1 LYRAPQ
7 PECTQVTILLR
18 RHSRRIALYASS
30 TANRGGTGV
39 YTARLIEGFKKA
51 GISQVVPVGLSGS
64 GFPGKLISEHVGLRR
79 VLRKQHFDLAHLP
92 AFAGGVPGGMPY
104 AVTVHDMAFMAE
116 PRWFPFLKSLYYRLH
131 FPKVAAGASVVIAD
145 SDFTVSEIKKY
156 MGLSSTRVY
165 LSAPEN
171 TASDAMFRKAF
182 GIAGDYILST
192 STIEPRKN
200 IDALLEAWP
209 QIRQVHP
216 KMTLVVAGRWG
227 WGKRKTKKALLNTPG
242 GVRWIGSVREQLLSS
257 AFSGAELL
265 VYPSLYEGFGL
276 PPLESAASG
285 VPFVT
290 GPAKTLQEVY
300 GAVAAAI
307 SGRTS
312 QSIVEAVLNAL
323 EKKYNPEDLRQ
334 FAGRF
339 TCRGMAE
346 NTFQA
351 YGEAFQ

>member
-1 LYRAPQ
+1 
-7 PECTQVTILLR
+7 VTILLR
-18 RHSRRIALYASS
+18 RYNRRIALYASS

-39 YTARLIEGFKKA
+39 YTTRLIDGFQRA

-64 GFPGKLISEHVGLRR
+64 GFPGKLVSEHMGLRR
-79 VLRKQHFDLAHLP
+79 ILRKQHFDLAHLP
-92 AFAGGVPGGMPY
+92 AFAGGVPDGIPY

-156 MGLSSTRVY
+156 LGLSSTRVY

-171 TASDAMFRKAF
+171 TASDAVFRRAS

-200 IDALLEAWP
+200 TDALLQAWP

-216 KMTLVVAGRWG
+216 KMTLVIAGRWG

-242 GVRWIGSVREQLLSS
+242 VRWIGSVGEQLLSS
-257 AFSGAELL
+257 VFSGAELL

-300 GAVAAAI
+300 GSVAAAV
-307 SGRTS
+307 SGTTP
-312 QSIVEAVLNAL
+312 QSIAEAVLNAL
-323 EKKYNPEDLRQ
+323 EKKQNPEDLRQ
-334 FAGRF
+334 FAGGF

-346 NTFQA
+346 NTYRA
-351 YGEAFQ
+351 YGKAFQ